1 SVYRVSS
8 APMSRRLIFRFSY
21 LLVAVLQF
29 ALPAVASVA
38 DAVEETEGR
47 AVRCHVEAYGS
58 QAHRV
63 HPEDCVL
70 CGALS
75 HSASPSTQVALR
87 APIARIIRARVAA
100 ATRLH
105 RAARAAGDPPQRAP
119 PTLS

>member
-1 SVYRVSS
+1 MRIVTRPFVL
-8 APMSRRLIFRFSY
+8 RLGY
-21 LLVAVLQF
+21 LLAAVLQF
-29 ALPAVASVA
+29 ALPAVASIA

-75 HSASPSTQVALR
+75 HGASPSTQVALR
-87 APIARIIRARVAA
+87 APIVRAIQARVAA
-100 ATRLH
+100 ATRSH
-105 RAARAAGDPPQRAP
+105 HGARLAGDPLQRAP